1 MPPSPPTY
9 PRPSFSRAAIRGAIV
24 NEQFSLPSL
33 LSSAP
38 FVSHARKLF
47 PLPSRVVSCTTPT
60 DPGTASWQG
69 LQRRKICSRGEKVN
83 PLLIRLEIPFPSRPL
98 VPAFPVGQAKGEKE
112 RRRKEGDNPPPP
124 IQLLDDP
131 SPLPFLYNRAP
142 NNKNG
147 GAVAIRSCCRKRLEF
162 QAFIF
167 LSLSSYLLL
176 SLSPPPPQPARSSR
190 NQKLG
195 DRQRQGGVRVR
206 VDGTQTDGRSVPP
219 TKGERGKALSPLRS
233 FPRSLPNA
241 DIHFL
246 PFPSLPHPFLPTQT
260 SLQINVL
267 RRRLRRRSSRRHR
280 SLLLRR
286 RYVGFKGWEWG
297 WQERKKMLPCTR

>member
-24 NEQFSLPSL
+24 NEQFSLPAL

-38 FVSHARKLF
+38 FVSHARKLL
-47 PLPSRVVSCTTPT
+47 PPPSRVVSCTTPT

-83 PLLIRLEIPFPSRPL
+83 PLLIRLEIPFPSPPL

-112 RRRKEGDNPPPP
+112 RRRKEGDNPPPHTTSRRP
-124 IQLLDDP
+124 FP
-131 SPLPFLYNRAP
+131 SPIPLQSGSEQQEWRSSS
-142 NNKNG
+142 NKKLLQKTIG
-147 GAVAIRSCCRKRLEF
+147 VSGIYFSFSL
-162 QAFIF
+162 F
-167 LSLSSYLLL
+167 LSPLISVAAAA
-176 SLSPPPPQPARSSR
+176 PARSSR

-206 VDGTQTDGRSVPP
+206 GDGTQTDGRSVPP
-219 TKGERGKALSPLRS
+219 TIRERGKALSPLRS